1 MTIHQNIFCQIFEES
16 VSIKIS
22 SHQNFALYGIVPSE
36 NKQNSEKQKVEKL
49 QCALRE
55 LDTALEEYR
64 AIVNRVVPTE
74 KLDKNLVLQLPFCL
88 Q

>member
-1 MTIHQNIFCQIFEES
+1 M
-16 VSIKIS
+16 
-22 SHQNFALYGIVPSE
+22 LYGIVPSE

-49 QCALRE
+49 RCALIRE
-55 LDTALEEYR
+55 LATALEEYR

-74 KLDKNLVLQLPFCL
+74 KLDKNLVLQLPFWL